1 MRRDAPSPSRVDLF
15 MKRTLSLSYGSYGA
29 ATNTAAN
36 LSEQPGELEL
46 PKDDRVDE
54 LARPNALKNSVGFG
68 RSESADEPPTI
79 RRPPSKAESSSAK
92 TEAGQRSMWQAP
104 PAVYIT
110 EHDESPPP
118 RRGIARLSQAVTTV
132 KLMNKAQHGTLNPAE
147 EAFLN
152 SRALSRMIGVKG
164 TDHQG
169 LQNAGEMDGSKFSCE
184 PHASNT
190 RASSPSPLSLILTLA
205 TRYVR
210 ELFRLARLG
219 KAVEL
224 RAILGE
230 LGHGHAVLQTR
241 DYSGRSLVLTAARE
255 GNVASVLVLLEFG
268 CDPSTPNSQG
278 WTPLAFAARGA
289 PKKESQPESWLQLA
303 EALLRAKAD
312 TAATT
317 SKGFQP
323 LHYACASNHAA
334 AVRVLL
340 QRGANPSAA
349 TAEGITALHVAC
361 FLGLPE
367 CVELLCISRP
377 ELVQQCDKGGRTPLH
392 YAAVRGMRKP
402 PSKLLNKL
410 LVPKPAFAD
419 GMHLTKLHALADLQC
434 HLQSDAAH
442 LAAALTILKL
452 LFGAGADALASQ
464 RETRVTPLHL
474 AVGLGTPTRPKPPP
488 SRLQPRVVQAATPCS
503 AGCNPVCSRP
513 QSQRA
518 PGCNPTCHRPR
529 RGGAGPTGPRPQQPA
544 HPHRRRAQCQLA
556 EAARP
561 DPPHE
566 PQPRE
571 ISQRFGTRSARQHVD
586 ARVSGNGRALA
597 RLGEQTAGRAD
608 ARVVPHAPRVHS
620 AHGRATERDPRW
632 RLPPHGRGGGG
643 PAGPHAA
650 APRHDKPSP
659 ARGPRGRPQLQ
670 EKTIGQW
677 LRAAPLA

>member
-1 MRRDAPSPSRVDLF
+1 M
-15 MKRTLSLSYGSYGA
+15 
-29 ATNTAAN
+29 
-36 LSEQPGELEL
+36 
-46 PKDDRVDE
+46 
-54 LARPNALKNSVGFG
+54 
-68 RSESADEPPTI
+68 
-79 RRPPSKAESSSAK
+79 
-92 TEAGQRSMWQAP
+92 
-104 PAVYIT
+104 
-110 EHDESPPP
+110 
-118 RRGIARLSQAVTTV
+118 
-132 KLMNKAQHGTLNPAE
+132 
-147 EAFLN
+147 
-152 SRALSRMIGVKG
+152 
-164 TDHQG
+164 
-169 LQNAGEMDGSKFSCE
+169 
-184 PHASNT
+184 
-190 RASSPSPLSLILTLA
+190 
-205 TRYVR
+205 R

-230 LGHGHAVLQTR
+230 LGRGNKVLQTR

-474 AVGLGTPTRPKPPP
+474 AVGLGTPTRPLAPNPRHRGCNP
-488 SRLQPRVVQAATPCS
+488 VLYRLQPHVLQAATPCARGHNPHNPSVRQAATPRVTGLVEEARALLDHVHSNRHIHTAAERSANSPKLLDQTPPTSPSPEKSHRDSGRDPRGSTSTPASAAS
-503 AGCNPVCSRP
+503 AGRWHGWASKP
-513 QSQRA
+513 
-518 PGCNPTCHRPR
+518 
-529 RGGAGPTGPRPQQPA
+529 
-544 HPHRRRAQCQLA
+544 
-556 EAARP
+556 
-561 DPPHE
+561 
-566 PQPRE
+566 
-571 ISQRFGTRSARQHVD
+571 
-586 ARVSGNGRALA
+586 
-597 RLGEQTAGRAD
+597 LGEQTLGLSLTHLACILPTAELLSEILSGAYRLTAVEAADRLGRTPLHLGT
-608 ARVVPHAPRVHS
+608 VKVPQ
-620 AHGRATERDPRW
+620 RA
-632 RLPPHGRGGGG
+632 
-643 PAGPHAA
+643 AAHAA
-650 APRHDKPSP
+650 GHST
-659 ARGPRGRPQLQ
+659 GSSVVC
-670 EKTIGQW
+670 W
-677 LRAAPLA
+677 LRAAPSAPALAVRPIL

>member
-1 MRRDAPSPSRVDLF
+1 M
-15 MKRTLSLSYGSYGA
+15 
-29 ATNTAAN
+29 
-36 LSEQPGELEL
+36 
-46 PKDDRVDE
+46 
-54 LARPNALKNSVGFG
+54 
-68 RSESADEPPTI
+68 
-79 RRPPSKAESSSAK
+79 
-92 TEAGQRSMWQAP
+92 
-104 PAVYIT
+104 
-110 EHDESPPP
+110 
-118 RRGIARLSQAVTTV
+118 
-132 KLMNKAQHGTLNPAE
+132 
-147 EAFLN
+147 
-152 SRALSRMIGVKG
+152 
-164 TDHQG
+164 
-169 LQNAGEMDGSKFSCE
+169 
-184 PHASNT
+184 
-190 RASSPSPLSLILTLA
+190 
-205 TRYVR
+205 R

-289 PKKESQPESWLQLA
+289 PKKELQPESWLQLV

-317 SKGFQP
+317 SKGFRP

-361 FLGLPE
+361 FLGLSE

-474 AVGLGTPTRPKPPP
+474 AVGLGKPTRPKPPP
-488 SRLQPRVVQAATPCS
+488 ESRLQPRVYRLQPHVLQAGTPC
-503 AGCNPVCSRP
+503 ARGFNPVCSRL
-513 QSQRA
+513 QSRVRQA
-518 PGCNPTCHRPR
+518 ATPPF
-529 RGGAGPTGPRPQQPA
+529 TG
-544 HPHRRRAQCQLA
+544 LVE
-556 EAARP
+556 EA
-561 DPPHE
+561 
-566 PQPRE
+566 
-571 ISQRFGTRSARQHVD
+571 
-586 ARVSGNGRALA
+586 RALLDHVHSNRHIHA
-597 RLGEQTAGRAD
+597 AAAAESTTSPASSATAGRWHGWASKPLGEQTLGLSLTHLACILPTAELLSEILAGKSHHTAVEAAD
-608 ARVVPHAPRVHS
+608 RLGRTPLHLGTVKVPQR
-620 AHGRATERDPRW
+620 
-632 RLPPHGRGGGG
+632 
-643 PAGPHAA
+643 AA
-650 APRHDKPSP
+650 AHVAGHST
-659 ARGPRGRPQLQ
+659 GSS
-670 EKTIGQW
+670 IVCW
-677 LRAAPLA
+677 LRAAPSAREKGARRTDARSGAAAAR